1 MTKTIKKTPSPPGL
15 PVRALTHIHRS
26 AGISTDQDNI
36 SAAAEIHRHLVSAP
50 LEERFAVNLVLMDG
64 ICSPSSTVKAK
75 TALTLGFIIKS
86 PEFPTIA
93 QAERVQY
100 LAMARISAAGLKE
113 DLEPRNRE
121 AGMRLA
127 NGIPL
132 R

>member
-1 MTKTIKKTPSPPGL
+1 MTKTIKKTPVPSGL
-15 PVRALTHIHRS
+15 PVSALAHIHRS
-26 AGISTDQDNI
+26 SGISTDQENI

-64 ICSPSSTVKAK
+64 VCSSSSTVRAK

-86 PEFPTIA
+86 PEFPAIA

-100 LAMARISAAGLKE
+100 LTMARLSSAGLRE
-113 DLEPRNRE
+113 DIEPRNRE

-127 NGIPL
+127 KGIPL